1 MTSFLVRAGHI
12 ITSAEGRLPAVIENG
27 AVLVT
32 DGLIAAVGPYA
43 ELRADHTDVAV
54 YGDEYGILTPGLV
67 NTHGH
72 FSEGLITGMA
82 EQYTLWEWLHAL
94 INRVDPHLD
103 AEMAEVGTLMAGVQ
117 MLHSGI
123 TTANDMFCSDPGRE
137 APLTPGVV
145 KAMDDL
151 GLRGVL
157 SFGAGDQGSTGSIEA
172 QFAEHEALREAVAA
186 SARCTFRLGVGA
198 VGGQSD
204 EMFARSVEYATSH
217 AVGVHIHLQEVR
229 EEVTA
234 TLQRRGLT
242 PVGMCAAD
250 GLFDAPTIAAHCV
263 WVDRHDRETMAAHQ
277 VGVAHNPVSNM
288 ILASGVAPITE
299 FRALG
304 VDVGIGVDGP
314 ASNDSQD
321 MLQAVKATSLLAR
334 VHHQQAAAMSAAEAF
349 EMATIGGARALRMAD
364 QIGSLEV
371 GKKADLV
378 LFDGA
383 TPALACVHDPIQ
395 AVVNI
400 AGPKEIAAVWVD
412 GHQLVDR
419 GRVTSVDV
427 TDVVRRARP
436 LADKLVALADLTH
449 LSVRR

>member
-1 MTSFLVRAGHI
+1 MISFLVRAGHV
-12 ITSAEGRLPAVIENG
+12 ITSAEGRLPAVIDDG

-32 DGLIAAVGPYA
+32 DGLIAAVGPYPT
-43 ELRADHTDVAV
+43 LRAEHPDVAV

-145 KAMDDL
+145 KAMDAL

-172 QFAEHEALREAVAA
+172 QFVEHEALREAVAN

-217 AVGVHIHLQEVR
+217 GVGVHIHLQEVR

-234 TLQRRGLT
+234 TLARRGQT
-242 PVGMCAAD
+242 PVGMCAD
-250 GLFDAPTIAAHCV
+250 EGLFAAPTIAAHCV
-263 WVDRHDRETMAAHQ
+263 WVDRHDRETMAAHR
-277 VGVAHNPVSNM
+277 VSVAHNPISNM
-288 ILASGVAPITE
+288 ILASGVAPIAE

-334 VHHQQAAAMSAAEAF
+334 VHHQQATAMSAAEAF

-400 AGPKEIAAVWVD
+400 AGPKEVTAVWVD
-412 GHQLVDR
+412 GTQLVDN

-427 TDVVRRARP
+427 AEVVRRARP
-436 LADKLVALADLTH
+436 LATKLVAVAGLEDL
-449 LSVRR
+449 SGRR

>member
-1 MTSFLVRAGHI
+1 MNSFLVRAGHL
-12 ITSAEGRLPAVIENG
+12 ITSAEGRLPAVIDDG

-32 DGLIAAVGPYA
+32 DAIIAAVGSYA
-43 ELRADHTDVAV
+43 ELRAAHPDVTV
-54 YGDEYGILTPGLV
+54 HGDEYGILTPGMV

-117 MLHSGI
+117 MLASGI

-145 KAMDDL
+145 TAMDAL

-157 SFGAGDQGSTGSIEA
+157 SFGASDVGSDLPPEA
-172 QFAEHEALREAVAA
+172 QFAEHEALREAVVK
-186 SARCTFRLGVGA
+186 SQRCTFRMGVGA

-204 EMFARSVEYATSH
+204 EMFARSVEYAASH
-217 AVGVHIHLQEVR
+217 GVGVHIHLQEVR

-234 TLQRRGLT
+234 TFQRRGVS
-242 PVGMCAAD
+242 PAVMCAQD
-250 GLFDAPTIAAHCV
+250 GLFDSPTIAAHCV
-263 WVDRHDRETMAAHQ
+263 WVDRHDREVMAAHR

-288 ILASGVAPITE
+288 ILASGVAPIAE
-299 FRALG
+299 LRALG

-334 VHHQQAAAMSAAEAF
+334 VHHQQATAMSAAEAF
-349 EMATIGGARALRMAD
+349 EMATIGGARALRMEER
-364 QIGSLEV
+364 IGSLEV
-371 GKKADLV
+371 GKFADLV
-378 LFDGA
+378 LFDGS
-383 TPALACVHDPIQ
+383 TPALACIHDPIQ

-400 AGPKEIAAVWVD
+400 AGPSQIAAVWVD
-412 GHQLVDR
+412 GEQVLTD
-419 GRVTSVDV
+419 GRVSSVDV
-427 TDVVRRARP
+427 SEVVRRARP
-436 LADKLVALADLTH
+436 LATKLTKLAGLEH
-449 LSVRR
+449 LSGRR